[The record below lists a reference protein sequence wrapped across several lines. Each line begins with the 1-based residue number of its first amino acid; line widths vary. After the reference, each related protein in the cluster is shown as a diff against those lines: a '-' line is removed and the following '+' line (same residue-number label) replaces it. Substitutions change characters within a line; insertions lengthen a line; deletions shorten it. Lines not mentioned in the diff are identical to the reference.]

1 MVFLFEKT
9 GDKSLMFGL
18 NKLIPSE
25 SKFAFMDYRK
35 IFILISIFLM
45 IVSTSLL
52 TFRGLNLGIDFTG
65 GTLIE
70 ISTNNSNIA
79 ELRSIL
85 SSKFDDV
92 SLQEFGNSKTIII
105 RLQNISNT
113 ESIETINKVKELI
126 SNEVNEFRRSE
137 FVGPTISSELLF
149 KGLQAI
155 SFALLAILIY
165 IWLRF
170 EWQFGFGAVVA
181 LAHDVIFTL
190 GVLSLFKIDFSLS
203 SIAAILTIAGYSIND
218 SVVIFDRIRENL
230 RKYKKLE
237 LPDLFNIS
245 INNTLS
251 RTIMTSITT
260 LLALSCLFIFGGEVI
275 KPFAFAMIIGVIIG
289 TYSSIFIAVP
299 TLLIFKFR
307 PQEEDNSL
315 I

>member
-1 MVFLFEKT
+1 
-9 GDKSLMFGL
+9 MFRL
-18 NKLIPSE
+18 NKFIPSN
-25 SKFAFMDYRK
+25 SNYPFMDYRK
-35 IFILISIFLM
+35 KFIISSLILIIFSLMFILFK
-45 IVSTSLL
+45 
-52 TFRGLNLGIDFTG
+52 GLNLGIDFKG

-70 ISTNNSNIA
+70 VNTKNSNIS

-85 SSKFDDV
+85 SSEFNDV
-92 SLQEFGNSKTIII
+92 SLQEFGNSETIII
-105 RLQNISNT
+105 RLQNESNI
-113 ESIETINKVKELI
+113 ESIETVNQVKILI
-126 SNEVNEFRRSE
+126 SDKVSEFRRSE
-137 FVGPTISSELLF
+137 FVGPTISSELLW

-155 SFALLAILIY
+155 GFALLAILIY

-181 LAHDVIFTL
+181 LTHDVIFTL
-190 GVLSLFKIDFSLS
+190 GILSLLNIDFSLS

-237 LPDLFNIS
+237 LSDLFNIS
-245 INNTLS
+245 INHTLS
-251 RTIMTSITT
+251 RTIITSLTT
-260 LLALSCLFIFGGEVI
+260 LIALTCLYFFGGEVI
-275 KPFAFAMIIGVIIG
+275 KPFAFTMIIGVIIG

-307 PQEEDNSL
+307 PQEEDNKL